1 MRDSAFR
8 TPRRVRYAQA
18 MSSAAVPPHPPRLTD
33 HPDFTLFWIS
43 RVASSLAFQML
54 AVAVGWMVYDLTR
67 SALALGLIG
76 LFQFLPLLLLTL
88 VVGQVADTFDR
99 RLIVTVCQALAA
111 ATLVLLAAG
120 LISGQAGVTALF
132 AAVSV
137 IGATRAFEHPTLSAL
152 LPGLVPPALLP
163 RALAVSS
170 SAFQTATIA
179 GPALGGLAYALA
191 PTAPIV
197 AAAACYGVAALA
209 MALVRHRP
217 ARVAR
222 GPVSLET
229 LLSGLSFIRRSQV
242 VLGSISLDMFAVL
255 LGGATALL
263 PIFASDVLHVGA
275 EGLGVLRAAPAAGA
289 LAMAFG
295 LARLPLVRAVGPAM
309 FGAVGVFGLA
319 TIVFS
324 LSTSY
329 WLSLGALFVLGA
341 ADNVSVVIRSS
352 LVQLSTPDE
361 MRGRVSAVNSLFIGT
376 SNQLGEFE
384 SGVTAALLGAVGAG
398 LLGGV
403 GTILVALAWTRLFP
417 ALWRIDEMPARPQ
430 PPPAPP
436 QAAGIA

>member
-1 MRDSAFR
+1 MTAPPPPPSA
-8 TPRRVRYAQA
+8 
-18 MSSAAVPPHPPRLTD
+18 HPSRAPRLTD
-33 HPDFTLFWIS
+33 HSDFRLFWIS
-43 RVASSLAFQML
+43 RVASSLAFQVL

-67 SALALGLIG
+67 SALALGLVG

-99 RLIVTVCQALAA
+99 RRIILVCQAIAA
-111 ATLVLLAAG
+111 AAMAALGAGLVTGAAG
-120 LISGQAGVTALF
+120 VPALF
-132 AAVSV
+132 ATVSV
-137 IGATRAFEHPTLSAL
+137 IGATRAFEHPTLNAL
-152 LPGLVPPALLP
+152 LPGLVPGELLP

-170 SAFQTATIA
+170 SAIQTATIA
-179 GPALGGLAYALA
+179 GPALGGLAYAVA
-191 PTAPIV
+191 PTLPI
-197 AAAACYGVAALA
+197 AIAGACYAVAALA
-209 MALVRHRP
+209 MALVRHRA
-217 ARVAR
+217 ARVER

-229 LLSGLSFIRRSQV
+229 LLSGLAFIRRSEV

-289 LAMAFG
+289 VAMAFV
-295 LARLPLVRAVGPAM
+295 LARVPLMRSVGPTM
-309 FGAVGVFGLA
+309 FAAVTVFGLA

-329 WLSLGALFVLGA
+329 WLSLGALAVLGA

-384 SGVTAALLGAVGAG
+384 SGVTAALLGPVGAG
-398 LLGGV
+398 LIGGV
-403 GTILVALAWTRLFP
+403 GTILVAAWWVRLFP
-417 ALWRIDEMPARPQ
+417 ALWRIDAMPARPK
-430 PPPAPP
+430 PARE
-436 QAAGIA
+436 AAKPIEIT